1 MIKMWKTTNS
11 VKPKGKCINVIGN
24 YLGYRFQLVD
34 GKLTIKWV
42 KKGATFCASL
52 NIKNTGVAPLYYKRP
67 VEVIFNSSYRLIDS
81 FQSNFYI

>member
-11 VKPKGKCINVIGN
+11 VNPKGKCINVIGN

-34 GKLTIKWV
+34 GKLTKTV

-52 NIKNTGVAPLYYKRP
+52 NIKNTGVAPLYTTNVLLRLFSIQ
-67 VEVIFNSSYRLIDS
+67 VIDL
-81 FQSNFYI
+81 

>member
-52 NIKNTGVAPLYYKRP
+52 NIKNTGVAPLYTTNVLLRLFSIQ
-67 VEVIFNSSYRLIDS
+67 VIDL
-81 FQSNFYI
+81 